1 MSLDFRVRLKATIQS
16 EQETSDFM
24 KSILPFLQK
33 NSILLLSGDLGA
45 GKTTSVR
52 YLCEHY
58 GVKHVQ
64 SPTYAIH
71 QHYSAANMAID
82 HFDLYR
88 LQSEEELV
96 STGFWDLLQ
105 NQNSLMII
113 EWFERIP
120 TTDWLEFEKQK
131 RSVFGLKIELQSESQ
146 KRLFHFVELQKD

>member
-1 MSLDFRVRLKATIQS
+1 MSLDFKVRIQKIVQS

-24 KSILPFLQK
+24 KSVLPYLQE
-33 NSILLLSGDLGA
+33 NSILLLTGDLGA

-52 YLCEHY
+52 LLCELY
-58 GVKHVQ
+58 GIKQVQ

-71 QHYSAANMAID
+71 QRYSVANLSID

-88 LQSEEELV
+88 LQTDEELV

-105 NQNSLMII
+105 SQNSLMII

-120 TTDWLEFEKQK
+120 TTDWIDFEKNRRK
-131 RSVFGLKIELQSESQ
+131 IFGLKIELQPELNRRFF
-146 KRLFHFVELQKD
+146 KFLELQVN

>member
-1 MSLDFRVRLKATIQS
+1 MSLDFKVRIQKS
-16 EQETSDFM
+16 VQTEQETSDFM
-24 KSILPFLQK
+24 KSIIPFLQN

-58 GVKHVQ
+58 GLHHVQ

-71 QHYSAANMAID
+71 QRYSTPSKVID

-88 LQSEEELV
+88 LQSDEELV

-105 NQNSLMII
+105 NQNSIMII

-120 TTDWLEFEKQK
+120 TTDWLEFEKEK
-131 RSVFGLKIELQSESQ
+131 RSIFGLKIELQVQ
-146 KRLFHFVELQKD
+146 TQIRTFQFFELQKS